1 VNVATRIDERRRT
14 GQREV
19 RGAPPALLPCLA
31 LAVPLRIE
39 ELRAKPPA
47 ERVQLGRRAGQLIAE
62 HGDDLLF
69 GGRCAREAWTALVT
83 GLAACAFAPG
93 GVSFAGLY
101 WEAEHVG

>member
-1 VNVATRIDERRRT
+1 MVPTRIEERGQA
-14 GQREV
+14 GQREFG
-19 RGAPPALLPCLA
+19 GAPPALLPCLA

-47 ERVQLGRRAGQLIAE
+47 ERVELGRRCGELIAE

-69 GGRCAREAWTALVT
+69 GGKCASEAWMALVT

-93 GVSFAGLY
+93 GVSFAGLH
-101 WEAEHVG
+101 WEAQHVE

>member
-1 VNVATRIDERRRT
+1 MVPTRIDEQGWA

-47 ERVQLGRRAGQLIAE
+47 ERVELGRRCGELIAE

-69 GGRCAREAWTALVT
+69 GGRCTREAWTALVT

-93 GVSFAGLY
+93 GVRFAGLH
-101 WEAEHVG
+101 WEALHVE

>member
-1 VNVATRIDERRRT
+1 VNVATRIDERRPAGRK
-14 GQREV
+14 V

-47 ERVQLGRRAGQLIAE
+47 QRVELGRRCGELIAE

-69 GGRCAREAWTALVT
+69 GGKFAREAWMALVS

-93 GVSFAGLY
+93 GVTFAGLH
-101 WEAEHVG
+101 WEVDHVG